1 MNADTQVANIL
12 NHLQTK
18 GSITPMEALNQ
29 YGCFRLASR
38 ICDLKKKGEAI
49 KTTMVEEVKVER
61 HGFFNRKVSSKTIR
75 YAKYSLA

>member
-12 NHLQTK
+12 NHLKTK

-38 ICDLKKKGEAI
+38 ICDLKKQGEAI
-49 KTTMVEEVKVER
+49 KTTMVEEVKVIK
-61 HGFFNRKVSSKTIR
+61 HGFFRSRETKTIR